1 MGNIND
7 ALLKEAIEV
16 YLTSLKY
23 LDNFVSEPAKAYG
36 LSFEQYLILH
46 TIATRDKVSLMDI
59 ANERQVTRSAI
70 SRQIKVLLNHDYIY
84 QEPAQSDRRRL
95 YLHLSDEGQEV
106 EKKVTDIVAARFD
119 DWINDYGSER
129 ARDIIDFIKDFA
141 NRKMGDVNKFSE

>member
-23 LDNFVSEPAKAYG
+23 LDNFVSEPAKTYG